1 MILCNGEIGRSGKLC
16 SIGSRVSRCHIH
28 LILLPVFFCTLFFSA
43 DFAIGSDNSLV
54 LQDLITEALKNN
66 REIITAEARIR
77 ASEFKIPQ
85 VTSLPDP
92 MFMFGYQNEGF
103 DSYTYGKSGD
113 AKWMFSASQMLPFP
127 GKLRLK
133 GDMAKGDAEAM
144 KASLH
149 ELRVKTIVRI
159 SELYYDLLLEH
170 KTIGLLREKSDL
182 FARIEDAALARYASG
197 MGMQQDVLMA
207 QTEKYMLLEREE
219 MRRQRIQSLE
229 AMLNS
234 SLGRYAGQPLGIP
247 AAHDA
252 TPYDRSMEEVLSM
265 AYENSPE
272 LKTKGRM
279 IDVEDTKV
287 QMAEREYYPDFTVT
301 AGYEKRGGD
310 FMDMWSLTTA
320 FNIPIF
326 YKTRQRQAVNEA
338 KASLEAAK
346 QELEAVR
353 FMMSAVIRDNYSM
366 MKTAGK
372 LMDLYKEGLVR
383 KTYQDFESSIAAYT
397 SGKTEAMTVI
407 SRLKALLDYE
417 MLYWVQYVE
426 REKAIA
432 RLQALSAVRET
443 DMGGAP
449 Q

>member
-1 MILCNGEIGRSGKLC
+1 
-16 SIGSRVSRCHIH
+16 
-28 LILLPVFFCTLFFSA
+28 
-43 DFAIGSDNSLV
+43 
-54 LQDLITEALKNN
+54 
-66 REIITAEARIR
+66 
-77 ASEFKIPQ
+77 
-85 VTSLPDP
+85 
-92 MFMFGYQNEGF
+92 
-103 DSYTYGKSGD
+103 
-113 AKWMFSASQMLPFP
+113 
-127 GKLRLK
+127 
-133 GDMAKGDAEAM
+133 
-144 KASLH
+144 
-149 ELRVKTIVRI
+149 
-159 SELYYDLLLEH
+159 
-170 KTIGLLREKSDL
+170 
-182 FARIEDAALARYASG
+182 
-197 MGMQQDVLMA
+197 
-207 QTEKYMLLEREE
+207 
-219 MRRQRIQSLE
+219 
-229 AMLNS
+229 
-234 SLGRYAGQPLGIP
+234 
-247 AAHDA
+247 
-252 TPYDRSMEEVLSM
+252 
-265 AYENSPE
+265 
-272 LKTKGRM
+272 
-279 IDVEDTKV
+279 
-287 QMAEREYYPDFTVT
+287 
-301 AGYEKRGGD
+301 
-310 FMDMWSLTTA
+310 MDMWSLTTA

-353 FMMSAVIRDNYSM
+353 FMISATIRDNYSM